1 LKIKNKG
8 HSPRLPSGILLGI
21 TRYLLLFRAEKF
33 KYENYSLR
41 HNNLDLKEELLD
53 LRQKHTE
60 LIAENAIL
68 KNQIIPGISAKV
80 RSEINKRIEKEEG

>member
-1 LKIKNKG
+1 MEENNVILILIV
-8 HSPRLPSGILLGI
+8 SIAWALPYVFLAY
-21 TRYLLLFRAEKF
+21 RVEKF

-41 HNNLDLKEELLD
+41 HNNLDLKEKLLD